1 MQPETTQRFPYVN
14 PTCNPHLCQTCLP
27 RIIGGMRLTKEF
39 RDQFSQHEMR
49 THGRK
54 NGFVTTGQEARL
66 SKWLP
71 IIGLSKTMTLN
82 DARIPDDSPIVM
94 EIGFGN
100 GDFLVQLATRHP
112 DWTLIGVEI
121 YLPGVAKAVGRL
133 EDAEVIERTRIT
145 QLPAQFV
152 LQNQVQEAQLDGIVV
167 NHPDPWPKARHHK
180 RRIIQKDFAQLMV
193 SRLKPGGFIK
203 LASDVQEL
211 AEWMRT
217 ILDATPGLRN
227 IAGKSGYIDRDENRV
242 FTKFEQRGIREGRT
256 SQFLHYIKETNTGK
270 KT

>member
-1 MQPETTQRFPYVN
+1 
-14 PTCNPHLCQTCLP
+14 
-27 RIIGGMRLTKEF
+27 MRLTKEF
-39 RDQFSQHEMR
+39 RNQFTQHEMR

-66 SKWLP
+66 TKWLP
-71 IIGLSKTMTLN
+71 IIGLSNSMTLN
-82 DARIPDDSPIVM
+82 DAKIPADSPIVM

-100 GDFLVQLATRHP
+100 GDFLVHLARRHP
-112 DWTLIGVEI
+112 EWTLVGVEI

-133 EDAEVIERTRIT
+133 EDAGFIEQTRIT

-152 LQNQVQEAQLDGIVV
+152 LEKQTQPEQLDGIFV

-180 RRIIQKDFAQLMV
+180 RRIIQKDFARLMV

-203 LASDVQEL
+203 LASDVDEL
-211 AEWMRT
+211 AKWMRE
-217 ILDATPGLRN
+217 ILDATPGLVN
-227 IAGKSGYIDRDENRV
+227 VAGETGYIERDDERV

-256 SQFLHYIKETNTGK
+256 SQFLHYIKETEK
-270 KT
+270 REKA

>member
-1 MQPETTQRFPYVN
+1 
-14 PTCNPHLCQTCLP
+14 
-27 RIIGGMRLTKEF
+27 
-39 RDQFSQHEMR
+39 MR

-66 SKWLP
+66 TQWLP
-71 IIGLSKTMTLN
+71 IIGLTNEMTLD
-82 DARIPDDSPIVM
+82 DAKIPADSPIVM

-100 GDFLVQLATRHP
+100 GDFLVHLAERHP

-133 EDAEVIERTRIT
+133 EDAGYIERTRIT

-152 LQNQVQEAQLDGIVV
+152 LEKQTAPEQLDGIFI

-180 RRIIQKDFAQLMV
+180 RRIIQKDFAKLLT

-203 LASDVQEL
+203 LASDVEEL
-211 AEWMRT
+211 AEWMRD
-217 ILDATPGLRN
+217 ILDATPGLTN
-227 IAGKSGYIDRDENRV
+227 VAGKGGFIERDEDRI
-242 FTKFEQRGIREGRT
+242 FTKFEQRGLRAGRN
-256 SQFLHYIKETNTGK
+256 SRFLHYVKEANK
-270 KT
+270 EAA

>member
-1 MQPETTQRFPYVN
+1 
-14 PTCNPHLCQTCLP
+14 
-27 RIIGGMRLTKEF
+27 MRLTKEF
-39 RDQFSQHEMR
+39 RNQFTQHEMR

-66 SKWLP
+66 SRWLP
-71 IIGLSKTMTLN
+71 IIGLTNEMTLN
-82 DARIPDDSPIVM
+82 DANIPSDSPIVM

-100 GDFLVQLATRHP
+100 GDFLVQLAQRHP

-133 EDAEVIERTRIT
+133 EDAGLIERTRIT

-152 LQNQVQEAQLDGIVV
+152 LTKQIEEEQLDGIFV
-167 NHPDPWPKARHHK
+167 NHPDPWPKSRHHK
-180 RRIIQKDFAQLMV
+180 RRIVQKNFAKLMV

-203 LASDVQEL
+203 LASDVDEL
-211 AEWMRT
+211 AEWMRE
-217 ILDATPGLRN
+217 ILDTTPGLIN
-227 IAGKSGYIDRDENRV
+227 MAGKTGYIERDEDRV
-242 FTKFEQRGIREGRT
+242 FTKFEQRGIREGRR
-256 SQFLHYIKETNTGK
+256 SQFLHYVKEM